1 MKKFFILASAAIVAL
16 ASCAKTEVRY
26 DNAEPQEIAFKQ
38 ITDVMTKASDLA
50 TTVSLGVIAH
60 YNTNGNLYFDNTQF
74 TYEADPAAAWQA
86 DKYWPFEGNLDFTVY
101 APYGTAEYS
110 SNVLTIDNVTAAD
123 GLYYGKQRYVNTSKI
138 ANVPVVL
145 KHASAKITVKIK
157 GSNLYTL
164 TDLKLNGYNKT
175 GNVKVTYGTSGNY
188 DATAVETETGATPSD
203 HQFLSSGSQG
213 LTADPVAVGTEC
225 YVLPGA
231 QTSFTLTFTQA
242 AANPITFTKNINLS
256 DNWVANHQYLYT
268 INITADEIYLTAT
281 VEAWEPE
288 TPTSIDKTNT
298 DLV

>member
-1 MKKFFILASAAIVAL
+1 MKRFFILASAAIVAL

-26 DNAEPQEIAFKQ
+26 DNTEPQEIAFKQ
-38 ITDVMTKASDLA
+38 LTDAMTKASDLA
-50 TTVSLGVIAH
+50 TTVPLGVIAH
-60 YNTNGNLYFDNTQF
+60 YTPDGSLYFDNTQF
-74 TYEADPAAAWQA
+74 TYEAAPAAAWQA

-101 APYGTAEYS
+101 APYGTAEYA

-123 GLYYGKQRYVNTSKI
+123 VLYYGKQRYVSTSKK
-138 ANVPVVL
+138 ATVPVVL
-145 KHASAKITVKIK
+145 KHASAKIIVKVK

-188 DATAVETETGATPSD
+188 DATAVETESGATPAD
-203 HQFLSSGSQG
+203 FQFLSSGNQG
-213 LTADPVAVGTEC
+213 LTADPVAVGDEC
-225 YVLPGA
+225 YVLPGN
-231 QTSFTLTFTQA
+231 QTSFTLTFIQDA
-242 AANPITFTKNINLS
+242 ENDITFTKNITLS
-256 DNWVANHQYLYT
+256 DEWEANHQYLYT

>member
-26 DNAEPQEIAFKQ
+26 DEQPQEIAFKQ
-38 ITDVMTKASDLA
+38 LTDVMTKATDLA
-50 TTVSLGVIAH
+50 TTVPLGVIAH
-60 YNTNGNLYFDNTQF
+60 YNTNGSLYFDNTSF
-74 TYEADPAAAWQA
+74 AYEADPAAAWQA
-86 DKYWPFEGNLDFTVY
+86 DKYWPFEGKLDFTVY
-101 APYGTAEYS
+101 APFGTAEYA

-123 GLYYGKQRYVNTSKI
+123 VLYYGKQRYVATSKVEK
-138 ANVPVVL
+138 VPVVL

-157 GSNLYTL
+157 GSTLYTL

-188 DATAVETETGATPSD
+188 DATAVETETGATTSD
-203 HQFLSSGSQG
+203 HQFLSSGNQG
-213 LTADPVAVGTEC
+213 LTADAVAVGTEC
-225 YVLPGA
+225 YVLPGN

-256 DNWVANHQYLYT
+256 DNWEANHQYLYT
-268 INITADEIYLTAT
+268 INITADEIYFTAT